1 MKLKV
6 VDGDLTI
13 YANRDELLRMA
24 IELIDLAKTAKQPRH
39 SKTTVFVACIPE
51 RLSNEL
57 VRVLDVTGIVFKRS

>member
-24 IELIDLAKTAKQPRH
+24 IELIDLAKTAKQPRDR
-39 SKTTVFVACIPE
+39 KTTVFVASKSP
-51 RLSNEL
+51 N
-57 VRVLDVTGIVFKRS
+57 VTGIVFKRS